1 MRKDRIRLLII
12 TDLYPDR
19 INPIGGIF
27 VKHQA
32 QELMKHYDV
41 HVFATHMYD
50 DVSNMETYNDPK
62 GEYHDYIK
70 IIRPLYLLNIIKYR
84 HLVIPRLK
92 KVIGKLN
99 PDIIHV
105 HDCRHVPELVNL
117 APLLSNSGNP
127 HYMTDHNMAT
137 HPVRIKN
144 MLSRMIYRF
153 LLPIAYKGWDHIFC
167 VNNQLIQQISA
178 ITQTHNI
185 SMIGNAIKPYSSAS
199 DPLID
204 KVVSFLEG
212 AEFKIISAGNL
223 KPTKGFDLL
232 IEAVAGIVR
241 DGIPIRLAI
250 FGDGD
255 QRASLDRLIMD
266 RGMKNAICCFGGV
279 ENSILRNLYPLFDA
293 FILPSYSETF
303 GIVYLEAMA
312 AGIVTVGVRGQGIDG
327 VIKHGDNGLL
337 VDPKSIES
345 IEQQIRWIISHPT
358 EAKNIAQEGKILVD
372 RDFRLEQLCDRIMSV
387 YEKR

>member
-1 MRKDRIRLLII
+1 
-12 TDLYPDR
+12 
-19 INPIGGIF
+19 
-27 VKHQA
+27 
-32 QELMKHYDV
+32 
-41 HVFATHMYD
+41 
-50 DVSNMETYNDPK
+50 
-62 GEYHDYIK
+62 
-70 IIRPLYLLNIIKYR
+70 
-84 HLVIPRLK
+84 
-92 KVIGKLN
+92 
-99 PDIIHV
+99 
-105 HDCRHVPELVNL
+105 
-117 APLLSNSGNP
+117 
-127 HYMTDHNMAT
+127 
-137 HPVRIKN
+137 
-144 MLSRMIYRF
+144 
-153 LLPIAYKGWDHIFC
+153 
-167 VNNQLIQQISA
+167 
-178 ITQTHNI
+178 
-185 SMIGNAIKPYSSAS
+185 MIGNAIKPYSSAS

-327 VIKHGDNGLL
+327 VIKHGDNG
-337 VDPKSIES
+337 
-345 IEQQIRWIISHPT
+345 
-358 EAKNIAQEGKILVD
+358 
-372 RDFRLEQLCDRIMSV
+372 F
-387 YEKR
+387 

>member
-1 MRKDRIRLLII
+1 
-12 TDLYPDR
+12 
-19 INPIGGIF
+19 
-27 VKHQA
+27 
-32 QELMKHYDV
+32 
-41 HVFATHMYD
+41 
-50 DVSNMETYNDPK
+50 YNDPK

-117 APLLSNSGNP
+117 APLLSNSGLP
-127 HYMTDHNMAT
+127 HYLTVHNMAT

-185 SMIGNAIKPYSSAS
+185 SMIGNAIQPCSSVS

-223 KPTKGFDLL
+223 KATKGFDLL
-232 IEAVAGIVR
+232 IEAVAKIVS

-266 RGMKNAICCFGGV
+266 KGLKNAICCFGGV
-279 ENSILRNLYPLFDA
+279 ENSILRNLYPLFNA